1 MSDEHSLMRPLRNDS
16 LKPRPSTQAVW
27 EPAAPLHVYEAPDL
41 PAFTPSKT
49 VSLVTAPLQPDIST
63 PEKPP
68 QPTAAEEPEAVQ
80 EKRPAP
86 PAVPVGHQI
95 ASLISEEPEEET
107 APLPELPAQDSSLL
121 DNVIASIV
129 SDEPE
134 ALPQAEPSLS
144 DIIASILAEDED
156 DDEDVSASHDAFPSK
171 NMPEPAC
178 VPLYEEPA
186 PRRKK
191 RSWLWLLLLML
202 LAGSL
207 YAAWHFG
214 YVTINLP

>member
-121 DNVIASIV
+121 DNVIASI
-129 SDEPE
+129 
-134 ALPQAEPSLS
+134 
-144 DIIASILAEDED
+144 LAGDED

-191 RSWLWLLLLML
+191 RSWLWLLLFTL
-202 LAGSL
+202 LAGGL